1 MNRTEWHRSMVSN
14 SMYQNMHNIVSENF
28 TVRVKNHFVR
38 VPTFTQWNRL
48 GGGGRLTVPLDLKR
62 NLVDQNHS
70 CASTECAAGGA
81 VWPMCGR
88 TTRARKGEGP
98 DPECSERTVST
109 CLPSSLHQC
118 TCVTVCLVYGVPQH
132 GRTRSP
138 FRDPPPN
145 LTWTTMHQRP
155 VLFAG

>member
-1 MNRTEWHRSMVSN
+1 MTSFNGIELHVSKYAQHCVRKFYCQSKKSLCQSSHIYSMKS
-14 SMYQNMHNIVSENF
+14 F
-28 TVRVKNHFVR
+28 
-38 VPTFTQWNRL
+38 

-88 TTRARKGEGP
+88 TTHARKGEGP